1 MDGQITAFFAFD
13 VGYGISLETVA
24 SLLAAASM
32 ASTRV
37 QPLSHKK
44 RTPPY
49 LQYARPPHRVSLE
62 PARGFFESEGGV
74 QLTLY
79 DFGAASLAYSWPLGQ
94 SGICTP
100 LDEAPSLI
108 QRLYSHNLE
117 ADARDRVRSL
127 ANRIQPA
134 IDRPVMSDLAE
145 DYYLLTIERL
155 SEPLKA
161 DDLVRDY
168 RQVLAQLLRL
178 ESLPLSSQQQAEAL
192 ETRMSYFPDDLVIV
206 DWNAA
211 IIYDR
216 DYEDTAN
223 VLEFLN
229 VELLETRYIDSILD
243 QRIEEYGALVHRKT
257 EWPVPLRTP
266 YKRTLQ
272 ELAEMR
278 TESLLLAE
286 RVENSLKLV
295 GDPYL
300 ARVHSAA
307 AERFHLRE
315 WGHIISDKLDIIG
328 TFYQILSDRVRTGQ
342 SQTLELTVIAVI
354 IIELMVALLYRR

>member
-1 MDGQITAFFAFD
+1 MIEILRGQMVALFAFD
-13 VGYGISLETVA
+13 IGYGISLDKVA
-24 SLLAAASM
+24 PLL

-37 QPLSHKK
+37 QPLSQKK

-62 PARGFFESEGGV
+62 PARGVFEADGSV

-79 DFGAASLAYSWPLGQ
+79 DFGAASISYSWPLANDEKNLAIDQ
-94 SGICTP
+94 TP
-100 LDEAPSLI
+100 RLI
-108 QRLYSHNLE
+108 RDLYSSNLD
-117 ADARDRVRSL
+117 ADARCRIREL
-127 ANRIQPA
+127 ATKIEAA
-134 IDRPVMSDLAE
+134 IDRPVTSDLVE
-145 DYYLLTIERL
+145 DYYLFIFEKL
-155 SEPLKA
+155 SEPMQA
-161 DDLVRDY
+161 EDLLRDY
-168 RQVLAQLLRL
+168 RQILAQLLRL
-178 ESLPLSSQQQAEAL
+178 ESLPLSAEQQREAID
-192 ETRMSYFPDDLVIV
+192 TRMSYYPDDLVIV

-211 IIYDR
+211 VIYDR

-243 QRIEEYGALVHRKT
+243 LRIEDYAAQVYQKT
-257 EWPVPLRTP
+257 EWPIPLRTP
-266 YKRTLQ
+266 YKKTLQ

-315 WGHIISDKLDIIG
+315 WGRIISDKLEILA
-328 TFYQILSDRVRTGQ
+328 TFYDVLSDRVRTGQ
-342 SQTLELTVIAVI
+342 SQALELIVIAVI
-354 IIELMVALLYRR
+354 ILELVLAVLYRH

>member
-1 MDGQITAFFAFD
+1 MVQILQGQITAFFAFD

-24 SLLAAASM
+24 LLL

-37 QPLSHKK
+37 QPLSQKK

-62 PARGFFESEGGV
+62 PSRGVFETDGSV

-79 DFGAASLAYSWPLGQ
+79 DFGAASLAYSWPLGRN
-94 SGICTP
+94 SHCTP
-100 LDEAPSLI
+100 LDEAPLLV
-108 QRLYSHNLE
+108 QQVYSRNLE
-117 ADARDRVRSL
+117 GDARDRIRSL
-127 ANRIQPA
+127 TAKIQPA
-134 IDRPVMSDLAE
+134 IDRPVMSDLME

-161 DDLVRDY
+161 EDLVRDY

-192 ETRMSYFPDDLVIV
+192 DTRISYYPDDLVIV

-211 IIYDR
+211 IVYDR

-243 QRIEEYGALVHRKT
+243 QRIEEYGALVHKTT
-257 EWPVPLRTP
+257 EWPIPLRTP

-315 WGHIISDKLDIIG
+315 WGRIISDKLDIID
-328 TFYQILSDRVRTGQ
+328 TFYQILSDRVRTEQ
-342 SQTLELTVIAVI
+342 SQALELTVILVI
-354 IIELMVALLYRR
+354 IIELIVALLYRH

>member
-1 MDGQITAFFAFD
+1 MIQILQGQITAFFAFD

-24 SLLAAASM
+24 SLLA
-32 ASTRV
+32 STRV
-37 QPLSHKK
+37 QPLSRKK

-62 PARGFFESEGGV
+62 PAGGVFKAEGSV

-94 SGICTP
+94 NSHCTP
-100 LDEAPSLI
+100 LDEATLLV
-108 QRLYSHNLE
+108 QQLYSRNLE
-117 ADARDRVRSL
+117 ADARDRIRSL
-127 ANRIQPA
+127 ATKIRPA
-134 IDRPVMSDLAE
+134 IDRPVMSDLME
-145 DYYLLTIERL
+145 DYYLLTIEQL

-161 DDLVRDY
+161 EDLVRDY

-178 ESLPLSSQQQAEAL
+178 ESLPLSTQQQAEAL
-192 ETRMSYFPDDLVIV
+192 ETRISYYPDDLVIV

-211 IIYDR
+211 IVYDR

-223 VLEFLN
+223 ILEFLN

-243 QRIEEYGALVHRKT
+243 ERIEEYGALVHQKT
-257 EWPVPLRTP
+257 EWPIPLRTP

-307 AERFHLRE
+307 AGRFHLRE
-315 WGHIISDKLDIIG
+315 WGRIISDKLDIIG
-328 TFYQILSDRVRTGQ
+328 TFYQILSDRVRTEQ
-342 SQTLELTVIAVI
+342 SQALELAVIAVI
-354 IIELMVALLYRR
+354 IIELMVALLYRH

>member
-1 MDGQITAFFAFD
+1 
-13 VGYGISLETVA
+13 
-24 SLLAAASM
+24 
-32 ASTRV
+32 
-37 QPLSHKK
+37 
-44 RTPPY
+44 
-49 LQYARPPHRVSLE
+49 
-62 PARGFFESEGGV
+62 
-74 QLTLY
+74 
-79 DFGAASLAYSWPLGQ
+79 
-94 SGICTP
+94 
-100 LDEAPSLI
+100 
-108 QRLYSHNLE
+108 
-117 ADARDRVRSL
+117 
-127 ANRIQPA
+127 
-134 IDRPVMSDLAE
+134 
-145 DYYLLTIERL
+145 
-155 SEPLKA
+155 
-161 DDLVRDY
+161 
-168 RQVLAQLLRL
+168 
-178 ESLPLSSQQQAEAL
+178 
-192 ETRMSYFPDDLVIV
+192 MSYYPDDLVIV

-328 TFYQILSDRVRTGQ
+328 TFYQILADRVRTSQ
-342 SQTLELTVIAVI
+342 SQALELTVIIVI